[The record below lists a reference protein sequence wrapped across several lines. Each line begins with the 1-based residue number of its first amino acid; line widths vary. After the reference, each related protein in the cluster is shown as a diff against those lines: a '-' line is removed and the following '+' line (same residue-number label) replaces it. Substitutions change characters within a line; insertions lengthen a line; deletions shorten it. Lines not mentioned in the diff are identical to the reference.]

1 MVGLVPTLKKSYYR
15 KKFHKLHKEILLEL
29 RKADHE
35 KIDSRIDDL
44 FDEYRLL
51 LKHFSK
57 EIKD

>member
-1 MVGLVPTLKKSYYR
+1 MGLVPTLKKSYYR
-15 KKFHKLHKEILLEL
+15 KKFQKLHKEILVEL

-44 FDEYRLL
+44 FDDYRLL
-51 LKHFSK
+51 LKHFSQ